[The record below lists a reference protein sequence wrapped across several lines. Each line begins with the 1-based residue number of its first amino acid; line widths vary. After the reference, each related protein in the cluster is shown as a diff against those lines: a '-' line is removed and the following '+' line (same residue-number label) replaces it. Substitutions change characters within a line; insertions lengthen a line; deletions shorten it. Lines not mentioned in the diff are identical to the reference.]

1 MPQEPGGPEFLRQ
14 RWKAFLQGPCPTWL
28 LRRPKQHA
36 GPSCVPLRR
45 HGEGLSS
52 SHQQQKRGWKREK
65 KKESRAAAVSVVALA
80 SAIGITTFTSDE
92 MKHQS
97 AAPGGGGGGVGGGRG
112 REPPQANVDTP
123 CPLSPC
129 YALFVYI
136 NCATHIG

>member
-28 LRRPKQHA
+28 LGRPKQLA

-45 HGEGLSS
+45 RGEGLSS
-52 SHQQQKRGWKREK
+52 SHQQQKRRRKREK
-65 KKESRAAAVSVVALA
+65 EKESRAAAVSVVALA
-80 SAIGITTFTSDE
+80 SAIRITTFTSDE
-92 MKHQS
+92 KKHQS
-97 AAPGGGGGGVGGGRG
+97 AAPGAEDGGGGGGGRE
-112 REPPQANVDTP
+112 EPPHVDTP

-129 YALFVYI
+129 YALFVFI